1 LSAVCLCDVAHSGIS
16 PCDKLAHRR
25 GRAGAS
31 SSIRSMCSRT
41 GRGALPCV
49 RGAPALRAMQERM
62 HAAPIIVG
70 GRYLTETTMKMKSI
84 SLAAALALASTTAL
98 AQGNAATAGN
108 DTNNSTTAGGAAVK
122 NGTTG
127 TTTGSSRPS
136 PKDASTQGAGTA
148 GAVDRKGDATSPG
161 GTMKK

>member
-1 LSAVCLCDVAHSGIS
+1 
-16 PCDKLAHRR
+16 
-25 GRAGAS
+25 
-31 SSIRSMCSRT
+31 
-41 GRGALPCV
+41 
-49 RGAPALRAMQERM
+49 M

-127 TTTGSSRPS
+127 TTGSSRPS

>member
-1 LSAVCLCDVAHSGIS
+1 
-16 PCDKLAHRR
+16 
-25 GRAGAS
+25 
-31 SSIRSMCSRT
+31 
-41 GRGALPCV
+41 
-49 RGAPALRAMQERM
+49 
-62 HAAPIIVG
+62 
-70 GRYLTETTMKMKSI
+70 MKMKSI

-148 GAVDRKGDATSPG
+148 GAVDHFSRRNHEEVTSG
-161 GTMKK
+161 KKERFPAGKIMQ

>member
-1 LSAVCLCDVAHSGIS
+1 
-16 PCDKLAHRR
+16 
-25 GRAGAS
+25 
-31 SSIRSMCSRT
+31 
-41 GRGALPCV
+41 
-49 RGAPALRAMQERM
+49 
-62 HAAPIIVG
+62 
-70 GRYLTETTMKMKSI
+70 MKMKSI

-108 DTNNSTTAGGAAVK
+108 DTNSSTTAGGAAVK
-122 NGTTG
+122 NG
-127 TTTGSSRPS
+127 TTGSSRPS